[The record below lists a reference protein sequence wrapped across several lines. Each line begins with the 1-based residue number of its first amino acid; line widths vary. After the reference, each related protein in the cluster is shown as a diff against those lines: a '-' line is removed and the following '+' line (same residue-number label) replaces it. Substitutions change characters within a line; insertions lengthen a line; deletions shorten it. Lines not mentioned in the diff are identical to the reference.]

1 MEITWYGHSCFCLA
15 ERGLATVIADPCNE
29 NFLGGQSLKLKGDIV
44 TVSHD
49 KPGHNHIEAVEGE
62 PHVVNGP
69 GEYEIG
75 GVFITGVQTN
85 EHAKKDEVRN
95 VLYLFDFNG
104 LNIAHLG
111 AVNSVPSQAE
121 VEALGPVQVLLL
133 PIGGDTT
140 LDAAKAAEVV
150 NLFEPN
156 IVIPMHYALSGE
168 SDTENLNKFL
178 KQMGVADHADR
189 LDVLKLTSSSS
200 LPEETRVVVLNQ
212 QPGER

>member
-1 MEITWYGHSCFCLA
+1 MEGS
-15 ERGLATVIADPCNE
+15 P
-29 NFLGGQSLKLKGDIV
+29 
-44 TVSHD
+44 
-49 KPGHNHIEAVEGE
+49 HI
-62 PHVVNGP
+62 VNGP

-85 EHAKKDEVRN
+85 EHAGKDEVRN

-111 AVNSVPSQAE
+111 AVTRVPTQAE
-121 VEALGPVQVLLL
+121 VEALGPVQILLL

-140 LDAAKAAEVV
+140 LDAAHAAEVV

-168 SDTENLNKFL
+168 TDTENLNKFL
-178 KQMGVADHADR
+178 KQMGIVDHVDT
-189 LDVLKLTSSSS
+189 LDLLKLVSSSS

-212 QPGER
+212 KPGER